1 MLEQEPRKASDVLL
15 ALESKIESL
24 LGIIRN
30 QDLKIGIIS
39 NKLNTVMELLK
50 NSPKEFKS
58 IADDVTF
65 PSYSASTEYEKNVNV
80 LAETTLPQENNPK
93 GFRRTSRPE
102 TYAGDNAQLPKQ
114 PKNTQT
120 VKQSVKAEV
129 IVPTEFTSKPVAVQV
144 PPKPKLEEQAN
155 KNTIPIMQRVVDRN
169 GKSVFL
175 ADVEIID
182 LTTNQPVFKTRTN
195 GTGKWMASL
204 VPNNY
209 RVLIKKIE
217 PLTKERVETPQ
228 EILVDGTKS
237 PLELPMLIIK

>member
-1 MLEQEPRKASDVLL
+1 LEQEPRKASDVLL

-50 NSPKEFKS
+50 NAPKEFKS
-58 IADDVTF
+58 ITDDVSF
-65 PSYSASTEYEKNVNV
+65 PSYSASTDDRNIPVSSEV
-80 LAETTLPQENNPK
+80 TLPQENNPK

-102 TYAGDNAQLPKQ
+102 SYAGDNAQLPKQ

-120 VKQSVKAEV
+120 IKPPVKAEV
-129 IVPTEFTSKPVAVQV
+129 IVPAEFTSKPVSVQA
-144 PPKPKLEEQAN
+144 PLQPKTQEQAN

-182 LTTNQPVFKTRTN
+182 LTTNQSIFKTRTN
-195 GTGKWMASL
+195 GTGNWMASL
-204 VPNNY
+204 APNNY
-209 RVLIKKIE
+209 RVLIRKVE
-217 PLTKERVETPQ
+217 SLTKERVETPQ
-228 EILVDGTKS
+228 EIMVDGTKS